1 MEVIKQKRFMPTDNM
16 ALLKRACKCSQPGI
30 SYMGRRSPLA
40 SISTDDVALFQ
51 DVTEAHAQTLCA
63 F

>member
-16 ALLKRACKCSQPGI
+16 AFLKRARGCSRPGI
-30 SYMGRRSPLA
+30 SYTGRRSPLA
-40 SISTDDVALFQ
+40 STSTDDVALFQ
-51 DVTEAHAQTLCA
+51 DVAEAHAQTLCA